1 MSKCREHTGTK
12 AVTSMFGGLCEKCE
26 EQVKKAQANVRRHVS
41 PKECFIT
48 YEDSKV
54 GWRAI
59 NGTGCAHWVAHERN
73 IKRGAAGAKCED
85 GFTMRVPELIAGV
98 RKIDRKTEEVKT
110 DDIWAYLKRDGAPYD
125 HCGLVVK
132 VEEVRE
138 VTKDG
143 ENVKHKISIRHCAST
158 NEKGVVTD
166 DFEKHFKGKGDF
178 YRL

>member
-1 MSKCREHTGTK
+1 L
-12 AVTSMFGGLCEKCE
+12 FGGLCEQCH
-26 EQVKKAQANVRRHVS
+26 EQVKKAQSTVKQHVS
-41 PKECFIT
+41 PKECFVS
-48 YEDSKV
+48 YEGSGK
-54 GWRAI
+54 WARI
-59 NGTGCAHWVAHERN
+59 EGTGCAHWVAHERN
-73 IKRGAAGAKCED
+73 IKRGAAGAKCAE
-85 GFTMRVPELIAGV
+85 GYTIRVPDVISGA

-178 YRL
+178 YRM